1 MKSSHVFLQNF
12 FGGEQDFEA
21 QNICIATSLAPQK
34 DKILLPIA
42 TLYFSLKGCVLT
54 LAHKAA
60 LHFPPTINHGLAN
73 RMLGIALAM
82 T

>member
-1 MKSSHVFLQNF
+1 MSSFKSF
-12 FGGEQDFEA
+12 FWGEQDFVA

-42 TLYFSLKGCVLT
+42 TFYFSLKGCVLS
-54 LAHKAA
+54 LVHKGA
-60 LHFPPTINHGLAN
+60 LCFPPTINHGLVN
-73 RMLGIALAM
+73 KILGIALAM